1 MPSLKKIIF
10 CLLLFIPLFN
20 GKAQTTDKIE
30 ETYASK
36 KGIDK
41 ISFYE
46 SLTHRQKL
54 DHLDFLYQNLLKLS
68 ADEQI
73 NSDTKSSMRLKFAL
87 AEIHVFKQEDLKTI
101 ITFKEILN
109 NKDYKLPDSKKMYV
123 LVQLQ
128 SAYLNLNLYS
138 NVFKINSEI
147 AYLRKKGVDYPLW
160 SYNNK
165 SSLYARLFLYDKAIL
180 QLKSEINEILKNP
193 KRDSLIVPNAYNN
206 LGFYFFKNNQVDS
219 AYHYYNLSL
228 QKAETALKKN
238 DFGNYSTLSGLVKGN
253 MGILK
258 MKQGDYKN
266 ALPLLMEDLSI
277 SLKIKDYNN
286 NNDGIVKNIINL
298 STCNIKLK
306 NFTEAQKNIQL
317 AEQLIPK
324 GISPETKVFYYK
336 TKAEL
341 LKAQNKKDEAFTYN
355 EKAFNLSDSINSKKQ
370 RLLLA
375 GNEILYQL
383 EEKDNV
389 IEKQQSDINAKE
401 KGILYIVATALGI
414 ILMTTLL
421 YLNNSRKKQKEIQ
434 QKNDE
439 ISAKNETI
447 KESLAEK
454 EMLLKEIHH
463 RVKNNLQIISGI
475 LELQN
480 LNIIDENAKVI
491 LKEGQSRIQSIALIH
506 KTLYQSENFSKVPFQ
521 NYLSELIQAIQSA
534 FHNNTKINIDVE
546 ANEIE
551 LGINTAIPLSLII
564 NEIMTN
570 CFKHAFKNR
579 ENGNI
584 KINLTKENDIYK
596 LIVKDDGIGLS
607 EDFNPKKLQS
617 IGFDLI
623 IGLTRQ
629 LEGNFD
635 WKNNNGTTIIIT
647 FKDIV

>member
-1 MPSLKKIIF
+1 MSSLKNIIC

-20 GKAQTTDKIE
+20 GNAQTTDKIE
-30 ETYASK
+30 ETFVSK

-46 SLTHRQKL
+46 SLTHGQKL
-54 DHLDFLYQNLLKLS
+54 EHLDFFYQNLLKLTS
-68 ADEQI
+68 DEQI
-73 NSDTKSSMRLKFAL
+73 NSDIKSSMRLKLAL
-87 AEIHVFKQEDLKTI
+87 GEIYVFKHDDLKTI
-101 ITFKEILN
+101 VTFKEILN
-109 NKDYKLPDSKKMYV
+109 NKDYKLPDSKKMYI

-128 SAYLNLNLYS
+128 SAYLDLNLYS

-147 AYLRKKGVDYPLW
+147 AYLRKKGVNYPLW
-160 SYNNK
+160 SYSNK
-165 SSLYARLFLYDKAIL
+165 SGLYARLFLYDKAIL
-180 QLKSEINEILKNP
+180 QLKSEIKEILKNP
-193 KRDSLIVPNAYNN
+193 KRDSLIVPSAYNSI
-206 LGFYFFKNNQVDS
+206 GFYFFKNNQIDS
-219 AYHYYNLSL
+219 AYYYYNLSL
-228 QKAETALKKN
+228 QKAETALKMK
-238 DFGNYSTLSGLVKGN
+238 DFENYMKLYGLVKGN
-253 MGILK
+253 IGILK
-258 MKQGDYKN
+258 MKQGDYKS
-266 ALPLLMEDLSI
+266 AVPLLMEDISI
-277 SLKIKDYNN
+277 GLKIKDNN
-286 NNDGIVKNIINL
+286 SNDGIVKTIMYL

-306 NFTEAQKNIQL
+306 NYAEAKKNIAL
-317 AEQLIPK
+317 AEPLIPK
-324 GISPETKVFYYK
+324 GISPETRVFYYR

-341 LKAQNKKDEAFTYN
+341 LKAQNKKDEAYTYN

-383 EEKDNV
+383 EEKDNL

-414 ILMTTLL
+414 ILMTSLL

-480 LNIIDENAKVI
+480 LNITDENTKVI

-506 KTLYQSENFSKVPFQ
+506 KTLYQSENFSKVTFQ

-534 FHNNTKINIDVE
+534 FNTNARINIDVE

-564 NEIMTN
+564 NEIVTN

-584 KINLTKENDIYK
+584 AINLTKKNDIYT
-596 LIVKDDGIGLS
+596 LIIKDNGIGLPV
-607 EDFNPKKLQS
+607 DFNPKKLQS

-623 IGLTRQ
+623 LGLTRQ
-629 LEGNFD
+629 LVGNVD
-635 WKNNNGTTIIIT
+635 WKNDNGTSISIT
-647 FKDIV
+647 FKDLA